1 MEPRQD
7 DGAGLMSRRRLLR
20 ASVFAGVGAAGLTA
34 LAGCGETQVVEVIK
48 EVPVEK
54 VVEKVK
60 EVAVVEEK
68 VVTKIV
74 EVEKAQRETQRM
86 VFLHFFTGDLWK
98 LMFDPLT
105 KDFTAKFPW
114 IQWFGVHSSYG
125 QLPAKLVTM
134 AAGGQPPDG
143 SSIDNN
149 SIQEM
154 IARGLLENLDPWI
167 EQSNIDFMDDL
178 IPARVEQQR
187 GPDGGLYALPEDLGS
202 AAIFLN
208 KPLFAEKGVELPD
221 GSWSYED
228 IVETAK
234 KLTFDKTGNNVAAS
248 GFDPDNIDTF
258 GFYFQKNLYGFYDM
272 THGYNGMEYFDF
284 EFTKTRF
291 TEPDSIAALQ
301 FFADMIHKEHVA
313 LSPAAFDVLKAGGV
327 SPFTT
332 GKIGFGHFGTGL
344 NGVLHRENS
353 QLKDYEVTNVPTTPT
368 TTVTTGGQGFVI
380 TKAGKAKEAA
390 WEWTKFIAE
399 AENQKFMALNGR
411 WTPIRM
417 SVASFAAPK
426 DGIPKN
432 FVTAFFDQALEHGF
446 APYWSKPGW
455 AEIRNAIQAEID
467 PLWSG
472 ESDAAEVAEQVQRVG
487 DPLIKQRPTTFN

>member
-1 MEPRQD
+1 
-7 DGAGLMSRRRLLR
+7 
-20 ASVFAGVGAAGLTA
+20 
-34 LAGCGETQVVEVIK
+34 
-48 EVPVEK
+48 
-54 VVEKVK
+54 
-60 EVAVVEEK
+60 
-68 VVTKIV
+68 
-74 EVEKAQRETQRM
+74 
-86 VFLHFFTGDLWK
+86 
-98 LMFDPLT
+98 
-105 KDFTAKFPW
+105 
-114 IQWFGVHSSYG
+114 
-125 QLPAKLVTM
+125 
-134 AAGGQPPDG
+134 
-143 SSIDNN
+143 
-149 SIQEM
+149 
-154 IARGLLENLDPWI
+154 
-167 EQSNIDFMDDL
+167 MDDL

-202 AAIFLN
+202 PAIFLN

-258 GFYFQKNLYGFYDM
+258 GFYFQKNLYGLYDM

-332 GKIGFGHFGTGL
+332 GRIGFGHFGTGL

-353 QLKDYEVTNVPTTPT
+353 QLTDYEVINVPTTPT

-380 TKAGKAKEAA
+380 TKAGR
-390 WEWTKFIAE
+390 
-399 AENQKFMALNGR
+399 QRSRVGM
-411 WTPIRM
+411 
-417 SVASFAAPK
+417 
-426 DGIPKN
+426 D
-432 FVTAFFDQALEHGF
+432 
-446 APYWSKPGW
+446 
-455 AEIRNAIQAEID
+455 EIHCRG
-467 PLWSG
+467 G
-472 ESDAAEVAEQVQRVG
+472 ESEVYGPKWAMDADPHVCRLVCRAQRWHTKEFRYGVF
-487 DPLIKQRPTTFN
+487 RPSG